1 MKILGID
8 VGGSGIKG
16 AIANL
21 ETGEPETERF
31 RVETPQPA
39 NPKNIVGAIKTII
52 THFNWKGKIGVG
64 FPAIVQNGVV
74 KTATNI
80 DKSCINVNFEKLIS
94 AETGCITKLLND
106 ADAAA
111 VAEINF
117 GQGKNE
123 NGLILMI
130 TVGTGVGAALFY
142 KKMLIPNMEFGHI
155 YLPNGKWGEKYISD
169 ASRKN
174 EDLDWQTW
182 TKRFNE
188 YINHLGFLVS
198 PELIIIGG
206 GISKKW
212 DKVTEYI
219 KSNFNI
225 KPAKLKNFAGIIGAA
240 YYSSLSD

>member
-1 MKILGID
+1 MRVLGID

-16 AIANL
+16 AIVDI
-21 ETGEPETERF
+21 ETGVPETDRF

-39 NPKNIVGAIKTII
+39 NPKNIVETIKII
-52 THFNWKGKIGVG
+52 TDHFNWKEKIGVG
-64 FPAIVQNGVV
+64 FPAIVLNGIV

-80 DKSCINVNFEKLIS
+80 DKSCIDVNFEKLIFL
-94 AETGCITKLLND
+94 ETGCKAKLLND

-117 GQGKNE
+117 GEGKNE

-130 TVGTGVGAALFY
+130 TVGTGVGAAMFY

-169 ASRKN
+169 ATRKKD
-174 EDLDWQTW
+174 DLDWQTW

-188 YINHLGFLVS
+188 YINHLGFLIS
-198 PELIIIGG
+198 PELIVVGG

-212 DKVTEYI
+212 DKVEPYL
-219 KSNFNI
+219 KSDFNI
-225 KPAKLKNFAGIIGAA
+225 KTAALKNNAGIVGAA
-240 YYSSLSD
+240 YFASISE